1 MADLCLPLKPGT
13 RPHTSLQ
20 TFFFFFPILTPC
32 IVVVARDGQE
42 AYDMVK
48 QSMSENKF
56 FDLIFMDIQVS
67 LSVLCHAI
75 SQAEL
80 V

>member
-1 MADLCLPLKPGT
+1 M
-13 RPHTSLQ
+13 
-20 TFFFFFPILTPC
+20 
-32 IVVVARDGQE
+32 VARDGQE

-48 QSMSENKF
+48 QSMSEKKF